1 MHINFSFLV
10 IIVIP
15 IIIVFGLLYVFFF
28 WYIKTNKQIRIQ
40 QLMLETMLKLVEQN
54 GANVNWDEV
63 NEILGKKKH

>member
-40 QLMLETMLKLVEQN
+40 QLMLETMLKLAEQN

-63 NEILGKKKH
+63 KEILGKK